1 MWILER
7 LGHQSKAPQ
16 NKVFL
21 DPHQK
26 TEEHFVSSLVTV
38 GFGVEHSEF

>member
-21 DPHQK
+21 DSHQK
-26 TEEHFVSSLVTV
+26 TEHFVSSLVTV
-38 GFGVEHSEF
+38 GFGVERSEF